1 MCCCDRGA
9 RFVPSSLCHCLPALL
24 LLSQRCEYRFS
35 ARLLF
40 LMLVFHYRF
49 VLALFHWIGRI
60 LFDLD
65 SVCIRW
71 GDCEFGLLKRAHPG
85 VMMVIGVGYGPQA
98 ERQSVPWILTS
109 PFLLS
114 LIPLSHPVFRADT
127 DTYAFS
133 CSLLNE
139 EDTAPSSRFN
149 EPA

>member
-9 RFVPSSLCHCLPALL
+9 RFVPSSLCYYLQPLL

-35 ARLLF
+35 AHLLY

-65 SVCIRW
+65 SVCIRR

-98 ERQSVPWILTS
+98 DRQ
-109 PFLLS
+109 
-114 LIPLSHPVFRADT
+114 REGARRE
-127 DTYAFS
+127 Y
-133 CSLLNE
+133 
-139 EDTAPSSRFN
+139 
-149 EPA
+149 